1 MFYALFCVMCTRQ
14 ELHSARL
21 EEKLLDQ
28 IRVVFKDA
36 VFPVWVD
43 NHTVIYIQ
51 IGWPNMIFYKNN
63 NVTKMSWPGDH

>member
-1 MFYALFCVMCTRQ
+1 MFSALFWVNRTRQ
-14 ELHSARL
+14 ELHSASL

-51 IGWPNMIFYKNN
+51 IGL
-63 NVTKMSWPGDH
+63 T

>member
-1 MFYALFCVMCTRQ
+1 MIFAFFCVTCTHQ

-51 IGWPNMIFYKNN
+51 IGRLNRIFFS
-63 NVTKMSWPGDH
+63 TITM

>member
-1 MFYALFCVMCTRQ
+1 MFYALFCVTCTHQ
-14 ELHSARL
+14 ELHSAIL

-43 NHTVIYIQ
+43 NHTFIYIQ
-51 IGWPNMIFYKNN
+51 IG
-63 NVTKMSWPGDH
+63 

>member
-1 MFYALFCVMCTRQ
+1 MSLRCTDKKIDSNHINVLPSVFCVFFHQ
-14 ELHSARL
+14 ELHSATL

-43 NHTVIYIQ
+43 NHTVIYIL
-51 IGWPNMIFYKNN
+51 IGL
-63 NVTKMSWPGDH
+63 S